1 MSDSLEKKSVIVFR
15 VNNCH
20 NNDNNSLAK
29 PGSVVHVPLLSFIT
43 AQVSLFVLV
52 SGVYFGGVYF
62 GPASLLYMKVCLF
75 IFRHQLFIPN
85 KTFPS
90 TFFDIIYFFKKAIIE
105 NVII

>member
-1 MSDSLEKKSVIVFR
+1 MSDSLKKKSVIVFR

-20 NNDNNSLAK
+20 NNDNNNPAK

-52 SGVYFGGVYF
+52 SGVYFGVYF

-90 TFFDIIYFFKKAIIE
+90 TLFDIIYLKKAIIE